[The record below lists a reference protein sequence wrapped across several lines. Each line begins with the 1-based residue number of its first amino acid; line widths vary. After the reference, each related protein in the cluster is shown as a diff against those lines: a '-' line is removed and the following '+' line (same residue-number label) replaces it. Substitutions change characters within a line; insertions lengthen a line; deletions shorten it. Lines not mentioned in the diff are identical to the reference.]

1 MTSVF
6 VAYASGNDYHKSI
19 IEKACHDASTAQRK
33 VKPWSRLDTSGHAI
47 SRSVEAWIDEA
58 DAFVGDISIVNHN
71 VTYEIGY
78 AIGLGRPIRL
88 IRSSHLDWTN
98 VKSIG
103 LLDSLGHDAY
113 DLVLPLAGVLKK
125 ADITLNW
132 PKIYK
137 NKDQPV
143 FLMQPPKPTDT
154 SLRITSGVKKIAR
167 VRFRNFNPSEISRL
181 NASEAYE
188 QVMSSYGVI
197 VFWDAR
203 DDAEADRNNQRAS
216 FIFGLARGHGIPAL
230 LIAHQQ
236 VSLPLDLEDQAD
248 RWDSPEGLDALVA
261 AFRIRVADYQNELSE
276 IREKKGN
283 FLESL
288 SCGDP
293 VAENEAA
300 SLSDI
305 FLETDAYKRALD
317 GTANVLV
324 GRKGSGKTAIFLR
337 VRDVCRVDDNKQN
350 IVIDLIPD
358 GHQLVKMKEF
368 ILDQLGFGAR
378 KEVIAAFWEYLLWLE
393 IAYKILEK
401 DERRAYHDPRL
412 TEGYRALERLYEA
425 RVDTGKGDFSE
436 RLKRLS
442 SNIIDRFEAAHLD
455 SDQRHPLNSSTVLEI
470 IYLKDVRE
478 LRECILEY
486 LRLKGFVLFLFDN
499 LDRFWTPGGFNE
511 DDALIVVGLTE
522 SMQEISRK
530 FRRKHLDFRWAI
542 FVRSDVYEF
551 LVRGMADYGKLG
563 VFSLEW
569 SDRELLRALFVQRLS
584 GNVSDLTDDWD
595 EIWRRASVQ
604 IVSGKPVLD
613 FLIDGSMMRPRYLI
627 RLFEIARRRAITFG
641 RNKIAEDDYVAAL
654 RELGWQVLE
663 DLDREIVDLVPEGA
677 EFLFELLQQRDDLT
691 PDKFV
696 YFCQKKMKSNEDI
709 IRLLDVMIWNGSI
722 GIRNNGESKYIFD
735 CGYKRQ
741 YLSSVIKNNRNQ
753 PLSIHPT
760 ILAAVE

>member
-1 MTSVF
+1 M
-6 VAYASGNDYHKSI
+6 
-19 IEKACHDASTAQRK
+19 
-33 VKPWSRLDTSGHAI
+33 PWSRLDTSGHAI
-47 SRSVEAWIDEA
+47 SRSVETWIEEA
-58 DAFVGDISIVNHN
+58 DAFVGDISIVNDN

-113 DLVLPLAGVLKK
+113 DLVLPLSVVLKK

-132 PKIYK
+132 PNIHK

-143 FLMQPPKPTDT
+143 FLMQPPRPTDT

-188 QVMSSYGVI
+188 HVMSSYGVI

-203 DDAEADRNNQRAS
+203 DDAEAHRNNQRAS

-248 RWDSPEGLDALVA
+248 RWDSSDGLDALITS
-261 AFRIRVADYQNELSE
+261 FRLRVADYQNELSE

-337 VRDVCRVDDNKQN
+337 VRDVCRIDDNRQN

-378 KEVIAAFWEYLLWLE
+378 KEVISAFWEYLLWLE

-412 TEGYRALERLYEA
+412 TEGYKALERLYEA

-442 SNIIDRFEAAHLD
+442 SNIIERFEAAHLN
-455 SDQRHPLNSSTVLEI
+455 SDERHSLNSSTVLEI
-470 IYLKDVRE
+470 IYSQDVRE

-530 FRRKHLDFRWAI
+530 FRKKNLDFRWAI

-563 VFSLEW
+563 VFSLDW

-584 GNVSDLTDDWD
+584 GNVSDSIDGWD

-641 RNKIAEDDYVAAL
+641 RNRIVEDDYVAAL
-654 RELGWQVLE
+654 KELGWQVLE

-677 EFLFELLQQRDDLT
+677 EFLFELLQQRDNLT

-696 YFCQKKMKSNEDI
+696 YFCQRKMSSSEDI

-722 GIRNNGESKYIFD
+722 GIRNADESKYIFD

-741 YLSSVIKNNRNQ
+741 YLSSIIRNNKAQ
-753 PLSIHPT
+753 SLSIHPT